1 MHSPFRTAA
10 VAVGTVFLASCA
22 ASRSSG
28 AVGDPG
34 AVAPAS
40 SVRSVPFV
48 VRATPVGSAH
58 EYLEGVALVGPDAID
73 VLVSGAQLAEDT
85 PRATLLRLRAGVF
98 EGDTAGRW
106 GGRHRSAPVPV
117 SRIRALTT
125 GAGRD
130 TVRLRIPRTAGLAL
144 DARWLGFEI
153 EGRVTPPGMAEG
165 PGYRTLHGER
175 GGLVAR

>member
-1 MHSPFRTAA
+1 MHVPLRTAA
-10 VAVGTVFLASCA
+10 VAVGTILSAGCA
-22 ASRSSG
+22 ASRGSG
-28 AVGDPG
+28 AVGDAG
-34 AVAPAS
+34 AAAPAA
-40 SVRSVPFV
+40 SVRPVPFV
-48 VRATPVGSAH
+48 VRATPVGAPH
-58 EYLEGVALVGPDAID
+58 EYLEGVAFGGPNAID
-73 VLVSGAQLAEDT
+73 VLVSGAHLAEDT

-106 GGRHRSAPVPV
+106 GGKHRSAPVPV
-117 SRIRALTT
+117 SRIRALAT